1 MANRTSWRRYRRVG
15 AGVLVGLVL
24 LVGWMRR
31 APPSSSDT
39 TGTATPAPAVATC
52 LRAGQPVPVGPT
64 DERALH
70 HVLDRL
76 GYGPSPGDLDQLR
89 QIGVAEHIARQLYPD
104 QIPDR
109 SLATRLAAFDTQRL
123 STAELVEQFYLPAMQ
138 ERRRDRLM
146 PRTVADVLS
155 QDIARGPGPPGVRTS
170 QTERLALQELSQQTL
185 LRAIESERQLQ
196 EVLVNFWFN
205 HFNVSAGKGLVW
217 LYLTEYERDVI
228 RPHVLGRFR
237 DMLGAVAESPAM
249 LVYLDNWLS
258 SDPDG
263 PDPVAVARDRE
274 LGPLSR
280 AVQGL
285 RAFVAG
291 PRSALPERL
300 RRAIRSRA
308 RSPGLNE
315 NYARELMELHTL
327 GVDGGYTQAD
337 VVEVARAFTGWTID
351 RPAEGGGFV
360 FEPRLH
366 AGGDKIVVGQVI
378 PAGGKSE
385 GDRVLDLLARHPAT
399 ARLIATKLARRFVSD
414 DPPASVVDRAATCYL
429 GTDGDLREVVR
440 TIITSAEFLD
450 PRVHRVKIKTPLE
463 YVVSAVRAVGAKVAD
478 TRALVRALRQ
488 LGMPLY
494 FSQPPTGYPDR
505 VDAWLNPGSLLGRM
519 NFALA
524 LVDNQLAG
532 VTVPVAE
539 AASVDPA
546 PGSPPGAGAARALA
560 APAFQMR

>member
-1 MANRTSWRRYRRVG
+1 MVV
-15 AGVLVGLVL
+15 AGVVVSLVL
-24 LVGWMRR
+24 LVVWMRR
-31 APPSSSDT
+31 A
-39 TGTATPAPAVATC
+39 TPTSNDANGVPALAAAPVTVANCLPDGDRVAT
-52 LRAGQPVPVGPT
+52 GPT
-64 DERALH
+64 DERALR

-76 GYGPSPGDLDQLR
+76 GYGPRPGDLEELR
-89 QIGVAEHIARQLYPD
+89 QLGLAEHIAGQLE
-104 QIPDR
+104 PDR
-109 SLATRLAAFDTQRL
+109 VAEGALTARLAAFETQRL
-123 STAELVEQFYLPAMQ
+123 TTAELVERFYMPATE
-138 ERRRDRLM
+138 ERRRDRLV
-146 PRTVADVLS
+146 PRTVAEVLS
-155 QDIARGPGPPGVRTS
+155 QDMAHATGPATVRAS
-170 QTERLALQELSQQTL
+170 QIERLAFQELSQQKL

-196 EVLVNFWFN
+196 EVLVDFWFN

-263 PDPVAVARDRE
+263 PDPVAVARDRQ

-280 AVQGL
+280 AVRGL
-285 RAFVAG
+285 QTFVAG
-291 PRSALPERL
+291 PRSALPARL
-300 RRAIRSRA
+300 RRAIRSRE

-337 VVEVARAFTGWTID
+337 VIEVARAFTGWTID

-366 AGGDKIVVGQVI
+366 AGGDKTVLRQVI

-399 ARLIATKLARRFVSD
+399 ARHVATKLVRRFVSD

-440 TIITSAEFLD
+440 TIVTSAEFRD
-450 PRVHRVKIKTPLE
+450 PRVQRVKVKTPLE
-463 YVVSAVRAVGAKVAD
+463 YVVSAVRAVGAQVAD
-478 TRALVRALRQ
+478 TRALVRALRE
-488 LGMPLY
+488 LGMPSY
-494 FSQPPTGYPDR
+494 YSQTPTGYPDR
-505 VDAWLNPGSLLGRM
+505 ADAWLNPGSLLGRM

-524 LVDNQLAG
+524 LVDNRLAG

-539 AASVDPA
+539 AAAVDPA
-546 PGSPPGAGAARALA
+546 PGIAPGAGAARALA